1 MLQGVIFD
9 LDGVI
14 VDSHPIH
21 KQAWNAFFCSLGKQ
35 ISDHDLEF
43 VLEGNKRE
51 DILRHFL
58 GELTDQ
64 QLKDYGA
71 RKESLFR
78 HSANALKT
86 VDGLTSFLEQIDREQ
101 LPIALASS
109 ASRSRVHYMLE
120 MLKLRDRFRVVI
132 TGDDVMKGKP
142 DPEIFRL
149 TADCLNMRPYQLL
162 VCEDSV
168 NGIDAAKK
176 LGMKCLAIAANG
188 RGPMLRAAG
197 ADKVVANFNGV
208 NLQDLRDIF
217 IQA

>member
-1 MLQGVIFD
+1 MLQGMIFD

-21 KQAWNAFFCSLGKQ
+21 KQAWKTFFCSLGKQ
-35 ISDHDLEF
+35 ISDDDLAF
-43 VLEGNKRE
+43 VLEGNKRD

-71 RKESLFR
+71 RKESLFK
-78 HSANALKT
+78 HSANGLGP
-86 VDGLTSFLEQIDREQ
+86 VDGLMSFLDQIDKEHM
-101 LPIALASS
+101 PIALASS

-120 MLKLRDRFRVVI
+120 LLKLRDRFRVVI
-132 TGDDVMKGKP
+132 TGDDVIKGKP
-142 DPEIFRL
+142 DPEIFRV
-149 TADCLNMRPYQLL
+149 TAEGLAMQPRRVL

-188 RGPMLRAAG
+188 RGPLLQAAG
-197 ADKVVANFNGV
+197 ADKVVPDFTEV
-208 NLQDLRDIF
+208 NLEVLRDMF
-217 IQA
+217 IE

>member
-21 KQAWNAFFCSLGKQ
+21 KQAWKTFFCSLGKQ
-35 ISDHDLEF
+35 ISDDDLDF

-58 GELTDQ
+58 GDLTEE
-64 QLKDYGA
+64 QLSDFGA
-71 RKESLFR
+71 RKESLFK
-78 HSANALKT
+78 HSARGLKT
-86 VDGLTSFLEQIDREQ
+86 IDGLMPFLDQIDREHM
-101 LPIALASS
+101 PIALASS

-120 MLKLRDRFRVVI
+120 LLNLRDRFRVTI
-132 TGDDVMKGKP
+132 TGDDVIKGKP

-149 TADCLNMRPYQLL
+149 TADGLAMRPREIL

-188 RGPMLRAAG
+188 RGPMLQAAG
-197 ADKVVANFNGV
+197 ADKVASNFTEIS
-208 NLQDLRDIF
+208 LQELLELFVD
-217 IQA
+217 

>member
-21 KQAWNAFFCSLGKQ
+21 KQAWKTFFCSLGKQ
-35 ISDHDLEF
+35 VSDDELVF
-43 VLEGNKRE
+43 VLEGNKRD

-64 QLKDYGA
+64 QLMDYGA
-71 RKESLFR
+71 RKESLFK
-78 HSANALKT
+78 HSANGLRT
-86 VDGLTSFLEQIDREQ
+86 IDGLMPFLDQIEKEHM
-101 LPIALASS
+101 PIALASS

-120 MLKLRDRFRVVI
+120 RLHLRGRFRVVI
-132 TGDDVMKGKP
+132 TGDDVIKGKP

-149 TADCLNMRPYQLL
+149 TTDGLAMQPRQVL

-168 NGIDAAKK
+168 SGIDAAKK
-176 LGMKCLAIAANG
+176 LGMKCLAIAASG
-188 RGPMLRAAG
+188 RGPILQAAG
-197 ADKVVANFNGV
+197 ADKVAPDFTEI
-208 NLQDLRDIF
+208 NLQILRDMF
-217 IQA
+217 IE